1 MRLLVETTGESYEFD
16 GLKTK
21 SLESPNNAEEVEP
34 QSLMAQLQAIFIL
47 GRVARTGLL
56 AYLSKVKK
64 LVFPKED

>member
-1 MRLLVETTGESYEFD
+1 MRLLVETTDESYEFD

-21 SLESPNNAEEVEP
+21 SPHSSCKTKEVEP
-34 QSLMAQLQAIFIL
+34 GSLMAQLQAIFIL